1 MQGDG
6 VAMATAL
13 RSISEQLVPG
23 TNLIERNE
31 EFRTKFD
38 KYSFAFGHKL
48 AGHPV
53 FELSR
58 LMELA
63 QETQSTRPED
73 LYYDA
78 GTVDVNQRWD
88 RTPKPEFSARDAIQ
102 RIEHCGAWIVLKR
115 ADKNEEYAAVL
126 KECMRELQ
134 EFTGLN
140 LDRVMKVQEVI
151 LFITSPRRITTYH
164 IDREC
169 SLLLQI
175 QGDKHISIFDRN
187 DREVL
192 SEEEIE
198 RFWSVDHNAPRYKP
212 ELQHHATVYELR
224 PGNGVHIP
232 VNAPHWVQN
241 GENISVS
248 LNVNF
253 QYRDTMRANLY
264 RLNFVLR
271 KMGLRPTPPGA
282 SPAKD
287 KVKSMAV
294 LPMVWAKNISRRR
307 KPWA

>member
-1 MQGDG
+1 
-6 VAMATAL
+6 MATAL
-13 RSISEQLVPG
+13 RGVPESLAPG
-23 TNLIERNE
+23 TKLIEQNE

-38 KYSFAFGHKL
+38 KYSFAFRHNL
-48 AGHPV
+48 VGHPV
-53 FELSR
+53 FELGR

-63 QETQSTRPED
+63 QETQDTRPAD

-78 GTVDVNQRWD
+78 GTIDVNQRWD
-88 RTPKPEFSARDAIQ
+88 KTPRPEFSARDAIQ

-115 ADKNEEYAAVL
+115 ADKNPEYGAVL
-126 KECMRELQ
+126 KECMAELQ

-151 LFITSPRRITTYH
+151 LFVTSPKRVTTYH

-198 RFWSVDHNAPRYKP
+198 QFWSVDHNAPRYKP
-212 ELQHHATVYELR
+212 ELQGHAKVYELS

-232 VNAPHWVQN
+232 VNCPHWVQN
-241 GENISVS
+241 GSNISIS

-271 KMGLRPTPPGA
+271 KMGLQPTPPGTSA
-282 SPAKD
+282 VKD
-287 KVKSMAV
+287 KVKSVAV
-294 LPMVWAKNISRRR
+294 LPVVWAKNISRGR

>member
-1 MQGDG
+1 M
-6 VAMATAL
+6 AMATAL
-13 RSISEQLVPG
+13 RSIPEQLLLG
-23 TNLIERNE
+23 TNLIERNN

-38 KYSFAFGHKL
+38 EYSFAFRHKL

-53 FELSR
+53 FELGR

-63 QETQSTRPED
+63 QETQNTRPAD

-78 GTVDVNQRWD
+78 GTIDVNQRWD

-115 ADKNEEYAAVL
+115 ADKNAEYAAVL
-126 KECMRELQ
+126 KECMAELQ

-151 LFITSPRRITTYH
+151 LFITSPNRVTTYH

-212 ELQHHATVYELR
+212 ELQNHATVYEMR
-224 PGNGVHIP
+224 PGIGVHIP

-241 GENISVS
+241 GDNISIS

-264 RLNFVLR
+264 RLNFLLR
-271 KMGLRPTPPGA
+271 RMGLQPTPPGA

-287 KVKSMAV
+287 KVKSVVV
-294 LPMVWAKNISRRR
+294 LPMVWAKNIARGR

>member
-1 MQGDG
+1 
-6 VAMATAL
+6 MATAL
-13 RSISEQLVPG
+13 RTVPEQFASASK
-23 TNLIERNE
+23 LIERTE
-31 EFRTKFD
+31 DFRTKFD
-38 KYSFAFGHKL
+38 SYSFAFRHKL

-53 FELSR
+53 FELRR

-63 QETQSTRPED
+63 EETQSTRPAD

-78 GTVDVNQRWD
+78 GAIDVDQRWD
-88 RTPKPEFSARDAIQ
+88 KTPRPEFSARDAIQ

-115 ADKNEEYAAVL
+115 ADKNKDYAAVL
-126 KECMRELQ
+126 QECMAELQ

-140 LDRVMKVQEVI
+140 LERVMKVQEVI
-151 LFITSPRRITTYH
+151 LFVTSPNRITTYH

-175 QGDKHISIFDRN
+175 QGDKRISIFDRN

-192 SEEEIE
+192 PEEEIE

-212 ELQHHATVYELR
+212 ELQHRATVYELR

-232 VNAPHWVQN
+232 VNCPHWVQN
-241 GENISVS
+241 GANISVS

-264 RLNFVLR
+264 RLNFLLR
-271 KMGLRPTPPGA
+271 KVGIQPTPPGV
-282 SPAKD
+282 SRGKD
-287 KVKSMAV
+287 KFKSIAAV
-294 LPMVWAKNISRRR
+294 PAVWAKNISRGR

>member
-1 MQGDG
+1 
-6 VAMATAL
+6 MATACEQ
-13 RSISEQLVPG
+13 ISGNLSAGER
-23 TNLIERNE
+23 LIEPND
-31 EFRTKFD
+31 EFRAKFD
-38 KYSFAFGHKL
+38 KASFAFHHRL
-48 AGHPV
+48 ADHPA
-53 FELSR
+53 FSLQR
-58 LMELA
+58 LIDLA
-63 QETQSTRPED
+63 QETQLARPAD

-88 RTPKPEFSARDAIQ
+88 QTPRPEFSAADAIR

-115 ADKNEEYAAVL
+115 ADKNAEYAAVL
-126 KECMRELQ
+126 RQCMAELQ
-134 EFTGLN
+134 DLTHLN

-151 LFITSPRRITTYH
+151 LFVTSPGRVTTYH

-175 QGDKHISIFDRN
+175 RGDKRISIFDRN

-212 ELQHHATVYELR
+212 ELQHHAAVYEMN
-224 PGNGVHIP
+224 PGVGVHIP

-241 GENISVS
+241 GNGISIS

-253 QYRDTMRANLY
+253 QYRDTARANLY
-264 RLNFVLR
+264 RLNFLLR
-271 KMGLRPTPPGA
+271 KMGVRPSPPGI
-282 SPAKD
+282 SPIKD
-287 KVKSMAV
+287 RVKSVAV
-294 LPMVWAKNISRRR
+294 LPAVWAKNIARTG

>member
-1 MQGDG
+1 
-6 VAMATAL
+6 L

>member
-1 MQGDG
+1 

-13 RSISEQLVPG
+13 RSIPEQLLPG
-23 TNLIERNE
+23 TNLIKRNE

-38 KYSFAFGHKL
+38 KYSFAFEHKL

-53 FELSR
+53 FELGR

-63 QETQSTRPED
+63 QETQNARPAD

-78 GTVDVNQRWD
+78 GTIDVNQRWD

-115 ADKNEEYAAVL
+115 ADKNTEYAAVL
-126 KECMRELQ
+126 KECMAELQ

-151 LFITSPRRITTYH
+151 LFITSPKRVTTYH

-187 DREVL
+187 DRDVL

-212 ELQHHATVYELR
+212 ELQDHATVYELR

-241 GENISVS
+241 GDSISIS

-253 QYRDTMRANLY
+253 QYRDAARANLY
-264 RLNFVLR
+264 RLNFLLR
-271 KMGLRPTPPGA
+271 RMGVQPTPPGI
-282 SPAKD
+282 SPMKD
-287 KVKSMAV
+287 KVKSVAV
-294 LPMVWAKNISRRR
+294 LPAVWAKNIARRR